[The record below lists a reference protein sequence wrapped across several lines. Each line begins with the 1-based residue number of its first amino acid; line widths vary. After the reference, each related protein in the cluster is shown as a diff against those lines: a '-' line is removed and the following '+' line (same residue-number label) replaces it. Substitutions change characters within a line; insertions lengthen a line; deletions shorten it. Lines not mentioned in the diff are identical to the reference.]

1 MPLEDT
7 MQAQIFDGI
16 QSIKSRETKFLLP
29 RKTGPLTETSMYIK
43 PPRKYG
49 LHAIVVRFSVKLT
62 ERITLMYMYVGFI
75 MHTELQHCSIYCQK
89 LTNTEH
95 NFFYQKLKGFSSVF
109 NLGKIQYI
117 YMCQSCMSVVVR
129 EIFCIQFLKVLK
141 LISPIEIIFII
152 PHSSLSIH
160 VKRVIDEIF

>member
-1 MPLEDT
+1 MCNGIQENKNMPLEDT

-62 ERITLMYMYVGFI
+62 ERITLC
-75 MHTELQHCSIYCQK
+75 T
-89 LTNTEH
+89 
-95 NFFYQKLKGFSSVF
+95 
-109 NLGKIQYI
+109 
-117 YMCQSCMSVVVR
+117 CMSA
-129 EIFCIQFLKVLK
+129 L
-141 LISPIEIIFII
+141 
-152 PHSSLSIH
+152 
-160 VKRVIDEIF
+160 

>member
-29 RKTGPLTETSMYIK
+29 RKTGPLTETSMYMK

-49 LHAIVVRFSVKLT
+49 LHAIVVRFSVK
-62 ERITLMYMYVGFI
+62 MYVGFI

-89 LTNTEH
+89 LTNTELI
-95 NFFYQKLKGFSSVF
+95 FFIR
-109 NLGKIQYI
+109 N
-117 YMCQSCMSVVVR
+117 
-129 EIFCIQFLKVLK
+129 
-141 LISPIEIIFII
+141 
-152 PHSSLSIH
+152 
-160 VKRVIDEIF
+160 